1 MTTNRPSLGP
11 LPTDM
16 IPRVMALQDGGEA
29 TVTLERYYWEALDAI
44 AEHERMTTQAL
55 VGETDRRRALLPE
68 ALVLDVALRLFC
80 VSYYQQASVLSGDPA
95 GETIGRLMDKAM
107 HFRP

>member
-16 IPRVMALQDGGEA
+16 IARMVPRQDGAKA
-29 TVTLERYYWEALDAI
+29 TVTLERFFWETLDAI
-44 AEHERMTTQAL
+44 AERERMTPDVL
-55 VGETDRRRALLPE
+55 LCETDRRRALLSE
-68 ALVLDVALRLFC
+68 AMALDVAVRLFC
-80 VSYYQQASVLSGDPA
+80 VSYYQQAAVLSGDPA